1 MERGRLRKLT
11 GQERSLP
18 GASEGTRPA
27 YTVILVG
34 DPGLALVLQDPGRYA
49 AGVVLSLCVGGGGS
63 VTAAPGGSRR

>member
-49 AGVVLSLCVGGGGS
+49 AGVVLSLCVGGGG
-63 VTAAPGGSRR
+63 AP